1 MAFVEFFAA
10 SGVIALVVVEALG
23 DVGQLGDEWAFTL
36 YDALEREIAAFV
48 FHDERD
54 ARQAHKMMQ
63 DVVARAMAVS
73 PAEFSPADN

>member
-36 YDALEREIAAFV
+36 YAQNEFAVEAFKKTSPPRSKRSV
-48 FHDERD
+48 R
-54 ARQAHKMMQ
+54 
-63 DVVARAMAVS
+63 VSNRA
-73 PAEFSPADN
+73 

>member
-36 YDALEREIAAFV
+36 YAQNEFAVEAFKKTSPPRSKRSV
-48 FHDERD
+48 S
-54 ARQAHKMMQ
+54 
-63 DVVARAMAVS
+63 VSNRA
-73 PAEFSPADN
+73 